1 MKTRYCWS
9 PAAATTRPRTP
20 PVALLARSESCSSLG
35 ALPCFRSATSLRPPG
50 EQRSTE
56 LACALDA
63 RQEGKSFR
71 HDHEQAESNDRPD
84 RRRESGAR
92 DRSLTQR
99 QGAITAAAVEPQAL
113 AACLTAGAWS
123 SIDFGIAQ
131 TTPFIFATELYLA
144 GLAG

>member
-1 MKTRYCWS
+1 MAQPVGLERS
-9 PAAATTRPRTP
+9 RLLVP
-20 PVALLARSESCSSLG
+20 PIRAKRVWTAGDRHTCSQKL
-35 ALPCFRSATSLRPPG
+35 
-50 EQRSTE
+50 
-56 LACALDA
+56 
-63 RQEGKSFR
+63 
-71 HDHEQAESNDRPD
+71 HEQAESNDRPD
-84 RRRESGAR
+84 RRRERGAR